1 MGRRNGV
8 VSLINSIAREA
19 AKAQRQAE
27 AAARREQRAQIAQ
40 ARAYARQAAA
50 DAREEKL
57 RHLVARQD
65 ETDDLNAD
73 LSSQISELTDL
84 LVHTLSIDDT
94 IRFDDLR
101 LKDDFPPFK
110 IPSSLASAPETPTR
124 NTIQP
129 PGFFARLIPGA
140 IKRHQKAL
148 VAEEKRFSEE
158 LNLYKTEYTRHT
170 AAIEKEEKKY
180 KENFDLFQ
188 TKVQQRNQEVDE
200 LENSYRNG
208 EPDAIVTYNTIV
220 LEKSQYPESFPQEFR
235 LAYVPESKEL
245 VVEYELP
252 SVETIPEMESYKYVK
267 STDSIE
273 GKPRKKAAIKDLYQD
288 MVASIALRTIHEVFE
303 ADQADCLQAT
313 VFNGFVQGV
322 NPATGQDI
330 TSHLISVRATKEAFL
345 SIDLARIDK
354 KACLRNLGAN
364 VSSRPDE
371 LQAVKPIVDFNMVD
385 HRFVEQSDVLADLD
399 ARPNLMDL
407 SPFEFENLVSNLF
420 DRMGLETKQTRSSR
434 DGGVDAVAF
443 DTRPVLGGK
452 VVIQCK
458 RYRNTVGVSAVRDL
472 YGTMLNEGAN
482 KGILVTTSGY
492 GPDAFDFSKDKPIEL
507 IDGGGLLYLLD
518 EVGVK
523 ARIIFPTDA

>member
-1 MGRRNGV
+1 M
-8 VSLINSIAREA
+8 
-19 AKAQRQAE
+19 
-27 AAARREQRAQIAQ
+27 
-40 ARAYARQAAA
+40 
-50 DAREEKL
+50 
-57 RHLVARQD
+57 
-65 ETDDLNAD
+65 NAD
-73 LSSQISELTDL
+73 LASEIAELTDL
-84 LVHTLSIDDT
+84 LIHTLSINDT

-101 LKDDFPPFK
+101 LKDDYPPFK
-110 IPSSLASAPETPTR
+110 IPSSLASAPEAPIK

-129 PGFFARLIPGA
+129 PGFFARIIPGA
-140 IKRHQKAL
+140 TQRHQKAL
-148 VAEEKRFSEE
+148 LAEEQRFNEE
-158 LNLYKTEYTRHT
+158 LSLYKVECSRHA
-170 AAIEKEEKKY
+170 AAIEKEQKKY
-180 KENFDLFQ
+180 KESYDLFQ
-188 TKVQQRNQEVDE
+188 TKIQQRNQEVDE
-200 LENSYRNG
+200 LERTYRNG
-208 EPDAIVTYNTIV
+208 EPDAVVTYNTMV
-220 LEKSQYPESFPQEFR
+220 LEKSQYPEAFPQEFR
-235 LAYVPESKEL
+235 VAYVPESKEL

-252 SVETIPEMESYKYVK
+252 SAATIPEMESYKYIK
-267 STDSIE
+267 SSDSIE
-273 GKPRKKAAIKDLYQD
+273 GKPRKKTAIKDLYQD

-303 ADQADCLQAT
+303 ADQVDCIQAV

-322 NPATGQDI
+322 NPANGQDI
-330 TSHLISVRATKEAFL
+330 ISHLISVRATKEAFL

-364 VSSRPDE
+364 VSPRPDE

-443 DTRPVLGGK
+443 DARPVLGGK

-458 RYRNTVGVSAVRDL
+458 RYSNTVGVSAVRDL

-507 IDGGGLLYLLD
+507 IDGGGLLFLLN

-523 ARIIFPTDA
+523 ARIIFPSDA